1 MRATATALL
10 ASVLLLATASTAAAG
25 DVSGSIDGDWRSRV
39 GGVKQTVTFD
49 ERTGQVYGSAGCNR
63 FTGSYAVSGTRIT
76 VSPLAVTM
84 MACPEP
90 QMDAEQTF
98 LKRLQ
103 GATRFTLGADT
114 LTLKAPA
121 GNIRLRAA

>member
-1 MRATATALL
+1 MRLITTALL
-10 ASVLLLATASTAAAG
+10 ASIALLATAGSATAG

-49 ERTGQVYGSAGCNR
+49 ESTGQVYGSAGCNR
-63 FTGSYAVSGTRIT
+63 FTGSYTVSGTRIEI
-76 VSPLAVTM
+76 SPLATTM

-90 QMDAEQTF
+90 QMTAEQTF

-103 GATRFTLGADT
+103 GATKFALGTDT
-114 LTLKAPA
+114 LTLTAPA

>member
-10 ASVLLLATASTAAAG
+10 ASVMPLATASTAAAG

-63 FTGSYAVSGTRIT
+63 FTGSYSVSGTRIE

-90 QMDAEQTF
+90 QMKAEQVF

-103 GATRFTLGADT
+103 GATSFTLGADT

-121 GNIRLRAA
+121 GSIRLRAA

>member
-1 MRATATALL
+1 MRLLTTALVASLALLGTAT
-10 ASVLLLATASTAAAG
+10 SATAG

-49 ERTGQVYGSAGCNR
+49 ESAGQVYGSAGCNR
-63 FTGSYAVSGTRIT
+63 FTGSYSVSGTRIT

-90 QMDAEQTF
+90 QMRAEQTF

-103 GATRFTLGADT
+103 GATRFSLGSDT
-114 LTLKAPA
+114 LTLMAPA
-121 GNIRLRAA
+121 GDIRLRAA

>member
-1 MRATATALL
+1 MRLITTALL
-10 ASVLLLATASTAAAG
+10 ATVTLLAGATSAAAG
-25 DVSGSIDGDWRSRV
+25 DVSGSIDGDWRARV

-49 ERTGQVYGSAGCNR
+49 ESTGQVYGSAGCNR
-63 FTGSYAVSGTRIT
+63 FTGSYTVKGTRLKI
-76 VSPLAVTM
+76 SPLAVTM

-90 QMDAEQTF
+90 QMKAEQVF
-98 LKRLQ
+98 LERMQ
-103 GATRFTLGADT
+103 GATTYTRSTDT

>member
-1 MRATATALL
+1 MRATTTALL
-10 ASVLLLATASTAAAG
+10 ASVILMATASSVAAG

-39 GGVKQTVTFD
+39 GGVNQTVTFD

-63 FTGSYAVSGTRIT
+63 FTGSYSVSGTRIEM
-76 VSPLAVTM
+76 SPLAVTM

-90 QMDAEQTF
+90 QMKAEQVF

-103 GATRFTLGADT
+103 NATRFTLGVDT
-114 LTLKAPA
+114 LTLKASA
-121 GNIRLRAA
+121 GSIRLRAA